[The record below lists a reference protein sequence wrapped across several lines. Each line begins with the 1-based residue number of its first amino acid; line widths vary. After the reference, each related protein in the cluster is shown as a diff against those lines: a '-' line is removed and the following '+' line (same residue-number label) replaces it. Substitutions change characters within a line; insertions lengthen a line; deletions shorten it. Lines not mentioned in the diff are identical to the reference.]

1 MHGACCSL
9 LLPRL
14 QPLPSASRRLL
25 VAVVVATLIDDVA
38 HAGNGR
44 QQAGVARQGPGMC
57 PEGAWKLPERCPG
70 EARGVPRACPRGARD
85 VPGRCPGGAREMP
98 GRCPGGA
105 REMPGSCPGNAREV
119 PENCFSDAFRSSGG
133 RRRANLKKAAIPRVA
148 VQFFGQNGQITIS
161 FCQFS

>member
-44 QQAGVARQGPGMC
+44 QQAGVARQAPGMC

-85 VPGRCPGGAREMP
+85 VPGRCPGGARVVPGRCPGVAREMP
-98 GRCPGGA
+98 GRCPRIAFRTLSVVQRPAA
-105 REMPGSCPGNAREV
+105 RELKKSGDSARSCPIFLVRMV
-119 PENCFSDAFRSSGG
+119 KLP
-133 RRRANLKKAAIPRVA
+133 
-148 VQFFGQNGQITIS
+148 
-161 FCQFS
+161 